1 MSGQREYM
9 LYLYAESPVHAGA
22 SDAEGVLDL
31 PIQREASTG
40 YPVIWGQSLKGAL
53 RQAAEDDNWPKPLVD
68 SVFGP
73 RVDAA
78 KTGLEVGRL
87 VVGDA
92 QLVAMPVATLR
103 RTFAWVTTGP
113 ALARLAR
120 KYRRLGVDVADT
132 PVCATDAAVAVDQ
145 PWSGS
150 AGEVFG
156 PAIVAVDQQPNSD
169 LREWAGRIAA
179 DGIGT
184 AAGLKPFSDKLAHDL
199 VLVGDDLSGS
209 LLKECTEIAVRVQL
223 EEQGKTVKHGP
234 FHTEYLPAE
243 TVLAAS
249 LTLRDPSAAGKT
261 GAPQPGEALQ
271 SGETPQPGDDPRQDE
286 APGRLRLLLD
296 HALRQVGGDETLG
309 KGLVWCRLLP
319 DEAGVR

>member
-1 MSGQREYM
+1 MSDQREYM

-53 RQAAEDDNWPKPLVD
+53 RQAAEDDGWPEPMVD

-78 KTGLEVGRL
+78 KTGLEAGRL

-103 RTFAWVTTGP
+103 RTFAWVTTRP
-113 ALARLAR
+113 ALARLVR
-120 KYRRLGVDVADT
+120 KYHRLGMSVADT
-132 PVCATDAAVAVDQ
+132 PACADDAAVAVDA

-150 AGEVFG
+150 TGEVLG
-156 PAIVAVDQQPNSD
+156 PAIVAIDQQPSDD
-169 LREWAGRIAA
+169 LREWAERIAA
-179 DGIGT
+179 DAIGT
-184 AAGLKPFSDKLAHDL
+184 GAGMEPFSDKLKEDL
-199 VLVGDDLSGS
+199 LLVGDDLAGP

-223 EEQGKTVKHGP
+223 GKGKTVKHGP

-249 LTLRDPSAAGKT
+249 LTLRKPAPPSKKDARPKDAVQEKD
-261 GAPQPGEALQ
+261 AIQNDVPEEDDVPRRLALL
-271 SGETPQPGDDPRQDE
+271 GG
-286 APGRLRLLLD
+286 G
-296 HALRQVGGDETLG
+296 LRQIGGDETLG

-319 DEAGVR
+319 SRTEGQ